1 MKEAEISNSDIKSR
15 YGVSFVISGSIITSK
30 EKFRVNLQLV
40 ELETNNI
47 LSSINEEF
55 DLDDLFGAQD
65 LLEQKARRAI
75 LSNLTIGEEAV
86 KYYEKYFPEKEEFVQ
101 VMKLS
106 VAQNKDGVSWSKNH
120 AEPYRLILEK
130 NMDNSGAHLLYARNL
145 WRQLAVNRTNISDN
159 IKNIQFSINKAIEL
173 DPDNAPAYAVAA
185 GFKAMR
191 TMQSLDKLLVEKA
204 LNMGGDNSETLS
216 AVIGAYLFG
225 NNHQKVIETAKKYF
239 EIAPFG
245 QTRFWLAMLGSHIA
259 LSDNKGAKEVA
270 LNMVGSDEFSDFWG
284 KLFLIFLEE
293 KSGDKEKANAL
304 YTDFIAKNKTNNQ
317 DLIIK
322 IKSFPWGLQPWYINN
337 LISSL
342 RSIDRRVFPSS

>member
-1 MKEAEISNSDIKSR
+1 MN
-15 YGVSFVISGSIITSK
+15 
-30 EKFRVNLQLV
+30 
-40 ELETNNI
+40 
-47 LSSINEEF
+47 
-55 DLDDLFGAQD
+55 
-65 LLEQKARRAI
+65 
-75 LSNLTIGEEAV
+75 
-86 KYYEKYFPEKEEFVQ
+86 
-101 VMKLS
+101 
-106 VAQNKDGVSWSKNH
+106 
-120 AEPYRLILEK
+120 
-130 NMDNSGAHLLYARNL
+130 NSGAHLLYARNL

-159 IKNIQFSINKAIEL
+159 IKNIQLSINKAIEL
-173 DPDNAPAYAVAA
+173 DPNNAQAYAVAA

-191 TMQSLDKLLVEKA
+191 TQQSVDKLLVEKA

-216 AVIGAYLFG
+216 AVITAYQFG
-225 NNHQKVIETAKKYF
+225 NNHPKVIETSKKYF
-239 EIAPFG
+239 EIVPFG
-245 QTRFWLAMLGSHIA
+245 QTRLRLTMLGSHIA
-259 LSDNKGAKEVA
+259 LGDNEGAKEVA